1 MVFVQILKKWLPVF
15 GTLERVVRDDEP
27 VMRLPGVHPEAALLA
42 SAQHELTVIDLEAL
56 PETALHLAL
65 TAPSVRAPRL
75 LFGRKTGIVS
85 PSEGGNG

>member
-42 SAQHELTVIDLEAL
+42 SAQHEQFGGS
-56 PETALHLAL
+56 
-65 TAPSVRAPRL
+65 SVYFSRARARAA
-75 LFGRKTGIVS
+75 GAT
-85 PSEGGNG
+85 